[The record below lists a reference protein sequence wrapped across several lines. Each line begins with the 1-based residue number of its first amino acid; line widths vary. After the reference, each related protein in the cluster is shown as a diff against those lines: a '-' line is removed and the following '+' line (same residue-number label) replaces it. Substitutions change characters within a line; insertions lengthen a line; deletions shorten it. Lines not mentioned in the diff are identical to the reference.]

1 MKRSTPNNIERDNGQ
16 YSGPG
21 GRRAIAVRLS
31 AFFGIFAR
39 TVELCPPVCYTIDKG
54 RKKTMKVAIVEDEDA
69 AAEKLQSGLERYAR
83 ENGIAIEAVRF
94 VDPTLLLEAYRP
106 VYDIILMDI
115 VMPHVNG
122 FAAAKKL
129 RELDEEV
136 LLIFVTNMQN
146 YAVKGYEVSA
156 FDFIVKP
163 FTYGVLE
170 AKLAR
175 ACKRL
180 GERQTGACISVT
192 VERSVKVLPVL
203 KVHYVE
209 IRGHT
214 LTYHTQEGCFTAR
227 DTLEHAEA
235 MLGAGFARCNNSFLV
250 NLAHVRGVDK
260 NNVIVAG
267 EMLAVSRN
275 KKKEFMQALANY
287 LGKKV

>member
-1 MKRSTPNNIERDNGQ
+1 
-16 YSGPG
+16 
-21 GRRAIAVRLS
+21 
-31 AFFGIFAR
+31 
-39 TVELCPPVCYTIDKG
+39 
-54 RKKTMKVAIVEDEDA
+54 MKVAIVEDEDA
-69 AAEKLQSGLERYAR
+69 AAEKLQGGLERYAR

-180 GERQTGACISVT
+180 RERQTGACISVT

-250 NLAHVRGVDK
+250 NLAHVDGF
-260 NNVIVAG
+260 AG
-267 EMLAVSRN
+267 GEVTVGGEVLPIARSS
-275 KKKEFMQALANY
+275 KAEFLQALAAWV
-287 LGKKV
+287 GKE